1 MAMNM
6 NEMLKKAKR
15 LQTEMEL
22 KEKEI
27 QNKEFLI
34 EKQGISLVITG
45 RRKVKSITINEALID
60 PDDPELIQDL
70 VMLAINEGIDKVEE
84 AYAELESEYSASGL
98 PF

>member
-1 MAMNM
+1 MNM